1 MAGQIFIIPLAADHG
16 GVVAAELQL
25 GEIEPVPAP
34 GAGGGEVGPDAA
46 VGGHAAGHRHPA
58 VALLPGGLHG
68 PGDQR
73 VAHRLAKAGGEGG
86 QVQLLPLLGGV
97 VDQVQGRRLEAGEG
111 QVQGRVGHVGPGQL
125 IPGGVAPLGQ
135 TVHGPA
141 AGIADAQHPGHL
153 VEALPR
159 RVVPGGA
166 QDLHVGVALHVHDG
180 AGPPGDTQADEGGLQ
195 VGVGDVVGGDVPPDV
210 VDGDQGHPQGAGR
223 RLGEVHP
230 HQHRPDEAG
239 GVGDGDGV
247 QVLPAQPGVGQG
259 PLGQGD
265 DGLHVLPGGDLG
277 DHPAVEGVHLDL
289 GGDAAGQHRP
299 AVLHHRRRRLVA
311 GGLDG

>member
-159 RVVPGGA
+159 RVVPGGP
-166 QDLHVGVALHVHDG
+166 QDLHLRVVPDVHDEGG
-180 AGPPGDTQADEGGLQ
+180 APGDTQADKGGLQ
-195 VGVGDVVGGDVPPDV
+195 VRVGDVVGRDMAPDM
-210 VDGDQGHPQGAGR
+210 VDRDQGHPQAIGR
-223 RLGEVHP
+223 RLGEVHS
-230 HQHRPDEAG
+230 HQQGPDEPRA
-239 GVGDGDGV
+239 VGDR
-247 QVLPAQPGVGQG
+247 
-259 PLGQGD
+259 
-265 DGLHVLPGGDLG
+265 H
-277 DHPAVEGVHLDL
+277 GVH
-289 GGDAAGQHRP
+289 
-299 AVLHHRRRRLVA
+299 VA
-311 GGLDG
+311 LP